1 MLRRSCIFPQIRYLS
16 SKISL
21 PSHVDDVYVVSGG
34 SRGIGLNFTKQ
45 LLKRSQ
51 GTVIALSRRVPT
63 DILENLRCA
72 YPDRLHV
79 QQMDLEDFD
88 SIETAASE
96 IKKEFSRI
104 DLLLNV
110 SGVLYDD
117 YHMPERSVSQIDP
130 RWMAKSFQV

>member
-1 MLRRSCIFPQIRYLS
+1 MTCFIFA
-16 SKISL
+16 K
-21 PSHVDDVYVVSGG
+21 
-34 SRGIGLNFTKQ
+34 NFTKQ